1 MMKEEITKVLEMVQ
15 AGTISAD
22 EGQQLLEAMG
32 AYDEPK
38 NMAVTT
44 GKKAR
49 KLYVRVNSSSGDKV
63 NIALPLG
70 LVKTGLAM
78 GLNMGNQYSGN
89 ELEKQGIDMEQILKL
104 VDEMA
109 DSGETGDIVN
119 VQSSSGDTVHI
130 LME

>member
-1 MMKEEITKVLEMVQ
+1 MVQ

-32 AYDEPK
+32 AYDKPK
-38 NMAVTT
+38 SMTAAT

-119 VQSSSGDTVHI
+119 VQSSNGDTVHI
-130 LME
+130 FME

>member
-1 MMKEEITKVLEMVQ
+1 MYCLFKPYLF
-15 AGTISAD
+15 
-22 EGQQLLEAMG
+22 LFF
-32 AYDEPK
+32 
-38 NMAVTT
+38 
-44 GKKAR
+44 
-49 KLYVRVNSSSGDKV
+49 
-63 NIALPLG
+63 ALPLG

-119 VQSSSGDTVHI
+119 VQSSNGDTVHI
-130 LME
+130 FME